1 MSALYH
7 PFRSEEKFND
17 ARLRAFFKDILA
29 ILTRRRPDTL
39 LSYEEVRSLLKTR
52 EERPQGTQ
60 LIPLDQI
67 VGSVGRYRDFTREFL
82 PRAGADR
89 ERWKQLDQAVN
100 LLKDI
105 PPIEVY
111 QIGEVYFVKD
121 GNHRVSVARANGF
134 TDIEAIV
141 TVVRTKVPFTPDMD
155 PTELIIQQEYADFL
169 ERTHLDELRPEQRI
183 EFTTAGRYEELLEHI
198 SVHRYFL
205 GIEQNREIPYEEAVT
220 SWYDHVY
227 CPAIEVIR
235 RENVLR
241 YFPGRTE
248 ADLYVWLM
256 QHLYH
261 LREEY
266 GDGASIEQAAAEL
279 VAEEG
284 EKPLPTKVVQPIIE
298 AVSAIKERVE
308 ELAGAEPAEE
318 DDQETAEAGQ

>member
-7 PFRSEEKFND
+7 PSTSEEKFND

-29 ILTRRRPDTL
+29 ILTKRRPDTL
-39 LSYEEVRSLLKTR
+39 LSYEEIRSLLKAR

-60 LIPLDQI
+60 LIPLDKI
-67 VGSVGRYRDFTREFL
+67 VGSVGRYRDFTHEFL

-111 QIGEVYFVKD
+111 QLGDVYFVKD

-141 TVVRTKVPFTPDMD
+141 TVVRTKVPFTADMD
-155 PTELIIQQEYADFL
+155 PTEIIVQQEYTDFL

-227 CPAIEVIR
+227 CPAVEVIR
-235 RENVLR
+235 RENILR

-279 VAEEG
+279 VAEAG
-284 EKPLPTKVVQPIIE
+284 EKSLPTKVVQPIIE
-298 AVSAIKERVE
+298 AVSAIKEKVE
-308 ELAGAEPAEE
+308 ELAGAEKAGGEE
-318 DDQETAEAGQ
+318 QEEAQTG